1 MADIIDCIGRTPLLR
16 LDLPDFPAVL
26 LVKAEGMSPGGSVKD
41 RAALAMV
48 EDAERRGQLHPGGE
62 IIEPTSG
69 SMGVSLAMIAAARG
83 YACTI
88 VMPDSMSLERRRLI
102 AAYGGQIVLTDG
114 ALGMSESIRRAG
126 ELHRQRPGSVLLGQ
140 FSNPANP
147 AAHERTTGAEI
158 WADTGGAVAAFVAG
172 IGTGGTITG
181 VGHFL
186 KGQNAAVHIVGVE
199 PAESPLLTAGRS
211 GLHGIQGIGADFIPE
226 VFDPSVVDEI
236 IPVSTADA
244 LSAMG
249 MLAREHGILAGVSSG
264 AAVCAARRLGL
275 RPEFAGRS
283 IVAILPDSGERYL
296 SAGCFG

>member
-1 MADIIDCIGRTPLLR
+1 MADILDCIGRTPLLR
-16 LDLPDFPAVL
+16 LDLPDVPAVL
-26 LVKAEGMSPGGSVKD
+26 LVKAEGMNPGGSVKD

-48 EDAERRGQLHPGGE
+48 EDAERRGLLRPGGE

-102 AAYGGQIVLTDG
+102 AAYGGRVVLTEG
-114 ALGMSESIRRAG
+114 ARGMSESVRRAG

-140 FSNPANP
+140 FTNPANP
-147 AAHERTTGAEI
+147 AAHARTTGSEI

-172 IGTGGTITG
+172 IGTGGTVTG
-181 VGHFL
+181 VGRFL
-186 KGQNAAVHIVGVE
+186 KGKNAAIRIVGVE

-244 LSAMG
+244 LSTMR

-264 AAVCAARRLGL
+264 AEVCAARQLGL
-275 RPEFAGRS
+275 RPEFVGRS
-283 IVAILPDSGERYL
+283 IVALLPDSGERYL
-296 SAGCFG
+296 SAGIFG